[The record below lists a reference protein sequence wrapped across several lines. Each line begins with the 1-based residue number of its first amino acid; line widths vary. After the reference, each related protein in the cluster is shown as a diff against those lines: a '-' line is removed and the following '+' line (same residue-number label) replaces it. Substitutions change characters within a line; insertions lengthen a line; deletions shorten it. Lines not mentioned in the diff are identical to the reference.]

1 MADLALL
8 ASNLISHK
16 DKICSNRS
24 NFETVWEQI
33 SEFVLP
39 NRGDFITKRS
49 SGERR
54 DLRVFDTTAIQANEM
69 LAAALF
75 SGLTN
80 PASRWFSLRPQKREA
95 LKSDAAKTWID
106 DVTTAMYTIFNSD
119 ESNFY
124 QQFHELLLDLVAYGT
139 AIMYIDEDVG
149 NGIRFNTRHLSEIY
163 IAENSN
169 HVVDTVYRAFK
180 LTARQ
185 ASQQFGDEEL
195 SANMRGSL
203 IGQPHKEFD
212 FLHCVMPRKDAERL
226 YGEKINQ
233 VKDDREVI
241 GFYVDVE
248 GKSIVDISGFYEMPY
263 IVVRWEKLIG
273 ESYGRS
279 PAWNALADIR
289 MVNVMSETVI
299 RGAQKQV
306 DPPIL
311 VADDGVIMPM
321 RMHPSGV
328 NVGGVSSDGRPLI
341 QPFQAGGNLNI
352 GLEMMEQRR
361 DAIRRAYFVDQF
373 VPKEGTPVTATEYI
387 QNSENSLR
395 LTGPQLSRTQAE
407 ALSRIVNRLFA
418 IGLRAKAFPP
428 VPEELVGAKLDI
440 EYVSP
445 LVKNQ
450 RTQELLSLNK
460 ALDSSMGLI
469 QFDPTLMDNFDG
481 NKYIRR
487 AAEIAGVPVSD
498 MRTEKEVK
506 AIREQRQQQQQ
517 AQQQAQEAQQVA
529 ETAAK
534 LGVKVDG

>member
-1 MADLALL
+1 MADLSLL
-8 ASNLISHK
+8 ASNLIAHK
-16 DKICSNRS
+16 DKICANRS

-49 SGERR
+49 PGERR

-80 PASRWFSLRPQKREA
+80 PSSRWFNLRPQNKNA
-95 LKSDAAKTWID
+95 LKSEAAKVWID

-185 ASQQFGDEEL
+185 ASQQFGDEKL
-195 SANMRGSL
+195 SANMKGSL

-226 YGEKINQ
+226 YGEKISQ
-233 VKDDREVI
+233 VKDDRDVI

-487 AAEIAGVPVSD
+487 AAEIAGVPASD
-498 MRTEKEVK
+498 MRSDKEVK
-506 AIREQRQQQQQ
+506 EIRAQRQQQQQ
-517 AQQQAQEAQQVA
+517 QQQQAQEAQQVA

-534 LGVKVDG
+534 LGVNVNG

>member
-1 MADLALL
+1 MPDLSLL
-8 ASNLISHK
+8 ASNLIAHK
-16 DKICSNRS
+16 EKICGNRS

-49 SGERR
+49 PGERR

-80 PASRWFSLRPQKREA
+80 PSSRWFSLRPQKKEA
-95 LKSDAAKTWID
+95 LKSDAAKKWVD
-106 DVTTAMYTIFNSD
+106 DVTTLMYAIFNSD

-149 NGIRFNTRHLSEIY
+149 NGVRFNTRHLSEIF

-185 ASQQFGDEEL
+185 ASQQFGDDKL
-195 SANMRGSL
+195 SANMKGSL

-233 VKDDREVI
+233 VKDDRDVI

-248 GKSIVDISGFYEMPY
+248 GKSIVDIAGFYEMPY

-328 NVGGVSSDGRPLI
+328 NVGGVSSDGRALI
-341 QPFQAGGNLNI
+341 QPFQSGGNLNI

-428 VPEELVGAKLDI
+428 VPDELVGEKLDI

-487 AAEIAGVPVSD
+487 AAEIAGVPASD
-498 MRTEKEVK
+498 MRSEKEVK
-506 AIREQRQQQQQ
+506 EIRAQRQQQQQ
-517 AQQQAQEAQQVA
+517 AQQQAAEAQQVA

-534 LGVKVDG
+534 LGVNVNG